1 MTYSVPLQAGSLNR
15 VVTIQ
20 QRGTTVDTFGQQT
33 ETWTT
38 ILTTRAS
45 VEPMSGSELVAAG
58 AQLDETMVTIVIRYR
73 PTITAAMRATY
84 QGAVYNILS
93 VVDDYARH
101 RKLTLMCQQGLTRG

>member
-1 MTYSVPLQAGSLNR
+1 MTYSTPLQAGSLNR

-20 QRGTTVDTFGQQT
+20 QRSMAVDTFGQQS

-38 ILTTRAS
+38 LLTARAS

-58 AQLDETMVTIVIRYR
+58 AQLDETMITVVVRYR
-73 PTITAAMRATY
+73 PSITAAMRLTY